1 MKPTMKKA
9 ASLLLALFIAVC
21 SDLVSSEGGDDH
33 STAQGSVDVSGTSVT
48 LTCPLTST
56 DTGSTTWKYNKT
68 EMKADENVELQGDQ
82 MTFKTYS
89 SANNGL
95 YKCTAAAEPEK
106 HYYFYVKARV
116 CESCVEV
123 EVVPMIGIIF
133 ADLLVTA
140 GVAILVYYWA
150 QNRKGASA
158 MAPAARPGRQNR
170 APPVPNPDYEPI
182 RTGNREVYSGLN
194 KRT

>member
-21 SDLVSSEGGDDH
+21 SDLVSSQGGEGEDQ
-33 STAQGSVDVSGTSVT
+33 TGSVDVSGTSVT
-48 LTCPLTST
+48 LTCPLTGTVS
-56 DTGSTTWKYNKT
+56 DPGSTTWQYKEEEKKIPDTDGKTQITLQTYNST
-68 EMKADENVELQGDQ
+68 
-82 MTFKTYS
+82 
-89 SANNGL
+89 NNGL
-95 YKCTAAAEPEK
+95 YKCSNGND
-106 HYYFYVKARV
+106 HYHFYVKVKV

>member
-21 SDLVSSEGGDDH
+21 SDLVSSEGGEGEDQ
-33 STAQGSVDVSGTSVT
+33 TGSVDVSGTSVT
-48 LTCPLTST
+48 LTCPLIVS
-56 DTGSTTWKYNKT
+56 DPGSTTW
-68 EMKADENVELQGDQ
+68 Q
-82 MTFKTYS
+82 
-89 SANNGL
+89 
-95 YKCTAAAEPEK
+95 YKEEK
-106 HYYFYVKARV
+106 EKIPDTDV
-116 CESCVEV
+116 CETCVEV

-158 MAPAARPGRQNR
+158 MAPARPGRQNR

>member
-21 SDLVSSEGGDDH
+21 SGQEAD
-33 STAQGSVDVSGTSVT
+33 QPGSVDVSGTSVT
-48 LTCPLTST
+48 LTCPLKDFDLNNDKWEMIKVS
-56 DTGSTTWKYNKT
+56 KV
-68 EMKADENVELQGDQ
+68 EMKTDENVELQEDR

-89 SANNGL
+89 NTDDGL
-95 YKCTAAAEPEK
+95 YKCTTTAAPEK
-106 HYYFYVKARV
+106 HYYFYVKAKV

-123 EVVPMIGIIF
+123 EVVQVIGIIF